1 MQPTEHPHSSI
12 LYNQLQ
18 ESVLRPSAAMTLH
31 QYLKEAVASCSDS
44 TAGCKATHVLPGL
57 E

>member
-1 MQPTEHPHSSI
+1 MQPTEQPHSSI

-18 ESVLRPSAAMTLH
+18 ESVSRLPAAMSLH
-31 QYLKEAVASCSDS
+31 QYLKEAAASCSDS
-44 TAGCKATHVLPGL
+44 TAGCKATNVLPGL